1 MAASRSFGKTAGA
14 SSAGDGRKAGT
25 VTETD
30 RPARSS
36 RPGYEWHTRAP
47 ARTKTDRKARKG
59 LYVNSAEKTW
69 HKFSLDDA
77 PFEFNG
83 AS

>member
-1 MAASRSFGKTAGA
+1 MNGMRVPRRG
-14 SSAGDGRKAGT
+14 
-25 VTETD
+25 
-30 RPARSS
+30 
-36 RPGYEWHTRAP
+36 
-47 ARTKTDRKARKG
+47 TKTDRKTRNG